1 MGSGSDHMAF
11 LQRAGIPCVDQKV
24 GRPKVSI
31 LVSCFIDFIFC
42 CKSVETS

>member
-31 LVSCFIDFIFC
+31 LVSCFIDFSTN
-42 CKSVETS
+42 KSKRIMG